1 MRYVPGLPGRRSIRL
16 PGYDYTQPGAYFIT
30 ICTHKRER
38 LFGEVVDGT
47 MCTTPY
53 GDVVRDEWL
62 CSGINRPGVLF
73 HTFVVMP
80 DHFHGIIIIDVD
92 RAGSGDRRGTAQ
104 CRGTARR
111 APKASV
117 ATRDVDNARRSP
129 AFGQPIAGSIPTIV
143 GAFKSAVTK
152 RINVVRGTP
161 GAPVW
166 QRNYYESILPDLQA
180 LRPVETY
187 IRSNPA
193 RG

>member
-1 MRYVPGLPGRRSIRL
+1 
-16 PGYDYTQPGAYFIT
+16 
-30 ICTHKRER
+30 
-38 LFGEVVDGT
+38 

-80 DHFHGIIIIDVD
+80 DHFHGIIIIGDDGVD
-92 RAGSGDRRGTAQ
+92 SGGGRGTADDRGTVDDWGMVDGWGTVDDRGTAR
-104 CRGTARR
+104 RGTARR
-111 APKASV
+111 APTVPATPCRAPTASV
-117 ATRDVDNARRSP
+117 APRDADHAPHTP

-152 RINVVRGTP
+152 RINLARGTP

-166 QRNYYESILPDLQA
+166 QRNYYECILPDLQA
-180 LRPVETY
+180 LHRVETY
-187 IRSNPA
+187 IRNNPA